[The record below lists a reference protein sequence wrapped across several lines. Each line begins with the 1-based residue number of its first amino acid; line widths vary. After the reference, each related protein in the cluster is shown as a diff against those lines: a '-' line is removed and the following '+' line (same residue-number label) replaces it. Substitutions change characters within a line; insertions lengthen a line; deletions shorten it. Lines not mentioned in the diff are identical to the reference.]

1 MFYHLVNT
9 QNMQDLDTDA
19 ICEQIKRLTKSQQRM
34 VLRDVLLHKAPH
46 PTAAWMDRLARK
58 TDKISQWPAVVE
70 SFFWISTI
78 ISIVSHVPQIA
89 RPLILRDAYELST
102 AFLVLVV
109 AAHLLRI
116 VYSCMIGAISNLAG
130 LSITLAMYV
139 VILGIKVWFSY
150 THCDPDNKAAEVNM
164 QRFSPGVQRFL
175 FGRAV
180 PASRP

>member
-1 MFYHLVNT
+1 MSTCV
-9 QNMQDLDTDA
+9 
-19 ICEQIKRLTKSQQRM
+19 S
-34 VLRDVLLHKAPH
+34 APEN
-46 PTAAWMDRLARK
+46 A
-58 TDKISQWPAVVE
+58 S
-70 SFFWISTI
+70 SS
-78 ISIVSHVPQIA
+78 SN
-89 RPLILRDAYELST
+89 
-102 AFLVLVV
+102 V
-109 AAHLLRI
+109 A
-116 VYSCMIGAISNLAG
+116 SGAISNLAG